1 MIKVIVKVDGMS
13 CDACVR
19 HVTNALT
26 DLPGVE
32 SVEVKLAE
40 GEAVLGIDPDVAKMP
55 AIVEAIEDQGYEAR
69 AAV

>member
-1 MIKVIVKVDGMS
+1 MIKVTVKVDGMS

-26 DLPGVE
+26 NLPGVE
-32 SVEVKLAE
+32 SVEVKLVE
-40 GEAVLGIDPDVAKMP
+40 GEAVLVFDPDVAMVP

-69 AAV
+69 VAV